1 MPFKGSDEG
10 TIGFPQPHDVVKASG
25 GDGGAVGA
33 IRYIKKKDL
42 TGLTFKGG
50 DEGAVRFP
58 QPRGSVRASGGNG
71 AAVRTILYIKDL
83 TGMSFKG
90 SDGPAVLPPTWVVL
104 SGGDATGIKPC
115 IFPVGILGYTGYR
128 CGNQQ

>member
-1 MPFKGSDEG
+1 MGVPSEFLQPHGSVRASRSDGASVGAILYINDPTRIICEGSDEG
-10 TIGFPQPHDVVKASG
+10 
-25 GDGGAVGA
+25 AVG
-33 IRYIKKKDL
+33 
-42 TGLTFKGG
+42 
-50 DEGAVRFP
+50 FP